1 MKRVPT
7 ADVKK
12 RSRELTTVFE
22 SFDPY
27 AGMGGNVERVWVTDI
42 ASDGIHLVCSYSPA
56 TFLLHCLALTSVFV
70 TTEFTVIFL
79 FSYYE
84 IVCGCY
90 V

>member
-1 MKRVPT
+1 MYFCVTCSGTPAARMKRVPT

-42 ASDGIHLVCSYSPA
+42 AADGIHLVCSYP
-56 TFLLHCLALTSVFV
+56 LLHFSLAPL
-70 TTEFTVIFL
+70 
-79 FSYYE
+79 
-84 IVCGCY
+84 
-90 V
+90 

>member
-27 AGMGGNVERVWVTDI
+27 AGMEGNVERVWVTDI
-42 ASDGIHLVCSYSPA
+42 ASDGIHLVSSYS
-56 TFLLHCLALTSVFV
+56 LHFSCI
-70 TTEFTVIFL
+70 EFSL
-79 FSYYE
+79 CNS
-84 IVCGCY
+84 
-90 V
+90 